1 MSIGCQNLMMSGGKC
16 CLRLLMV
23 VMLSV
28 LLHMV
33 DVVRHHLGRRVGVVR
48 ALVHGLR
55 LNLNWLLLR
64 LNNCQ
69 GGRAVAVWVVVA
81 VDVVKVMQVRIVHR
95 VQVAHFDV
103 LVEVADVRQ
112 FLLADVALI
121 NDIVG
126 SRGRWQNRNRSG
138 LSILSVLLLMRQ
150 DVLLQIRL
158 LRVGLQADVASVRTN
173 SLRRAGE
180 KVRKS
185 FSEDGGKAEGV
196 IRGEVED

>member
-1 MSIGCQNLMMSGGKC
+1 M
-16 CLRLLMV
+16 
-23 VMLSV
+23 
-28 LLHMV
+28 
-33 DVVRHHLGRRVGVVR
+33 
-48 ALVHGLR
+48 
-55 LNLNWLLLR
+55 
-64 LNNCQ
+64 
-69 GGRAVAVWVVVA
+69 
-81 VDVVKVMQVRIVHR
+81 RIVHR

-158 LRVGLQADVASVRTN
+158 LRVGLQADVASVWTN
-173 SLRRAGE
+173 SLRRETRKLEICSRKTAGGDG
-180 KVRKS
+180 
-185 FSEDGGKAEGV
+185 DGGSRLEIDFKEGEGWRWV
-196 IRGEVED
+196 VDCRRAFELQSRIPFAG